1 MQMKKEQRI
10 LTIIIVLAIW
20 GIAIL
25 SGTMV
30 YEEKIAR
37 NKETVEA
44 IKVPVIEEDIV
55 EEDDEDE
62 EEKNEEDLLE
72 QNKEVYVGEE
82 EKEEQKEE
90 TIMQNDNEKAID
102 LVKKEWGESD
112 GVSFSI
118 EEKKDAKYYV
128 AVKQNSLVIAW
139 YEVNTED
146 WSISEY

>member
-1 MQMKKEQRI
+1 MKKEQRI
-10 LTIIIVLAIW
+10 LTIIIVLAIL

-55 EEDDEDE
+55 EDDDEDE

>member
-1 MQMKKEQRI
+1 MKKEQRI